1 MNRSS
6 VDDLSALNM
15 SGKSLQSSGKSE
27 YEDEYIVPMNVVDM
41 THGVIFHPTTIPLPY
56 YQLFTL
62 LPALLLPYYQPF
74 TMSVH
79 VIMTTLVLTFVSY
92 FSILLLFTVI

>member
-41 THGVIFHPTTIPLPY
+41 THGVQYNIGRANNIKWVPIP
-56 YQLFTL
+56 
-62 LPALLLPYYQPF
+62 
-74 TMSVH
+74 
-79 VIMTTLVLTFVSY
+79 
-92 FSILLLFTVI
+92 